1 MRANNQIEINKTATR
16 RAISVM
22 MTAYPKIVY
31 DKDRVNNPE
40 SLDQVGSKIEL
51 KDVRADNVSNL
62 VNYLHPATMSPD
74 AYNLQQDLIS
84 GTRELAGAGDN
95 ATGNIDPT
103 QASGKA
109 ILAVQQASQMPIN
122 EQVDNY
128 KYFLEDCG
136 NIIFDIIKTE
146 FVDGLTLYSSEETI
160 NELGQTESLERPFTI
175 TQEELDQIDLNLKI
189 DITPNSPY
197 DVYATVMTLENML
210 MKGLINLEEFTEAL
224 PEDSPEPKSDLETII
239 RKRKEARNMI
249 AGMQEQANALSSA
262 MNQELINQGGDI
274 DGMSYMQDSG
284 NESQNTDQQQNSM
297 GM

>member
-1 MRANNQIEINKTATR
+1 
-16 RAISVM
+16 
-22 MTAYPKIVY
+22 
-31 DKDRVNNPE
+31 
-40 SLDQVGSKIEL
+40 
-51 KDVRADNVSNL
+51 
-62 VNYLHPATMSPD
+62 MSPD

-146 FVDGLTLYSSEETI
+146 YVDGLTLYSSEETI
-160 NELGQTESLERPFTI
+160 NELGQTESLERPFKI
-175 TQEELDQIDLNLKI
+175 TQEELDKIDLNLKI

-284 NESQNTDQQQNSM
+284 NESQNTNQQQNSM